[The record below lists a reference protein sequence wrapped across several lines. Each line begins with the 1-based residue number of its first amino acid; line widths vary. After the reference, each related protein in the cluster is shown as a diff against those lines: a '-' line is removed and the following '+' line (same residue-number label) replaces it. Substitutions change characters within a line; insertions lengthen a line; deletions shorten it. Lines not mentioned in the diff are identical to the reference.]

1 MIAAAGRELSEKGP
15 AKLNL
20 YLHVVGRR
28 PDGYHELDSLVAFV
42 EAGDV
47 LRAEPADDLALTID
61 GPFAAGLSVADDNL
75 VMKAA
80 RALAQHTVVTPAR
93 AGVQSPPETSLDS
106 RFRGND
112 ERKSGATPANLPGAR
127 LTLTKNL
134 PVASGIG
141 GGSADAAATLRLL
154 RRLWRLDM
162 PDEAL
167 AALGLTLGA
176 DVPVCLRSRPS
187 VLRGI
192 GEQLSEAPALPPAGL
207 VLVNPRVPLSTP
219 EVFRRRRGPFSAPVT
234 FAAPRDVAGLAAALA
249 TARNDLEAPATELVP
264 AIGTILQALSAS
276 PGCRLA
282 RLSGS
287 GATCF
292 GLYDDPR
299 VAEQAGA
306 WLSARDSGWWIHP
319 TRWASQ

>member
-1 MIAAAGRELSEKGP
+1 LIAAGAGALSEAAP

-42 EAGDV
+42 EAGDA
-47 LRAEPADDLALTID
+47 LSAAPAENLSLTIE
-61 GPFAAGLSVADDNL
+61 GPFAAGLSAGADNQ

-80 RALAQHTVVTPAR
+80 RAFSSLSSRTSGVPTPR
-93 AGVQSPPETSLDS
+93 DPESIVPPERWIPDQV
-106 RFRGND
+106 RGD
-112 ERKSGATPANLPGAR
+112 GEARGAAI
-127 LTLTKNL
+127 TLTKNL

-162 PDEAL
+162 PDDAL
-167 AALGLTLGA
+167 AALGLSLGA
-176 DVPVCLRSRPS
+176 DLPVCLRRRPS
-187 VLRGI
+187 ILRGI
-192 GEQLSEAPALPPAGL
+192 GEQLSDAPALPPAGL
-207 VLVNPRVPLSTP
+207 VLVNPRVPLATP
-219 EVFRRRRGPFSAPVT
+219 DVFRRRSGPFSAPVA

-249 TARNDLEAPATELVP
+249 TAGNDLEAPATALVP
-264 AIGTILQALSAS
+264 VIGVILQALRAS

-292 GLYDDPR
+292 GIYDDASA
-299 VAEQAGA
+299 AEKAAA
-306 WLSARDSGWWIHP
+306 WLSMRDSGWWVKP
-319 TRWASQ
+319 TRWLASS